1 MTDNTELKRLAEAAN
16 AVTGDVSV
24 DIAISS
30 ERGPNQSEIDA
41 VTAFVGAATPA
52 AVLALIAENES
63 VHKHWQNES
72 NNVQVLVAEFARLK
86 AENEIFEEGMRS
98 IACSLSAG
106 GYNAETLTA
115 TQLVEKVQWGVDH
128 FADTSGRMVDQL
140 RAEVAGLKTGYE
152 AYERVNA
159 ELKAEVEA
167 LREEVALDDKIIADR
182 DRLLNMFDCP
192 AHGQCIPYAM
202 EQIEA
207 LRKDADR
214 YQWLKVD
221 DVDRDDLYTSTS
233 GVDMD
238 SAIDAA
244 LGQGE
249 QS

>member
-1 MTDNTELKRLAEAAN
+1 MTDNTELKRLAAYHFDLHGDTWYSEESLQLESIPTFSAEAFIVVA
-16 AVTGDVSV
+16 S
-24 DIAISS
+24 
-30 ERGPNQSEIDA
+30 
-41 VTAFVGAATPA
+41 PA

-159 ELKAEVEA
+159 ELKAE
-167 LREEVALDDKIIADR
+167 
-182 DRLLNMFDCP
+182 N
-192 AHGQCIPYAM
+192 
-202 EQIEA
+202 EA
-207 LRKDADR
+207 LRKNADR
-214 YQWLKVD
+214 YQWLRLADWWRSPICVIRNPKEQAKLGSDCPTGERLDIAV
-221 DVDRDDLYTSTS
+221 
-233 GVDMD
+233 
-238 SAIDAA
+238 DAA
-244 LGQGE
+244 MSKGE